1 MNPKSTYETTFI
13 VNAGLEDHSVEA
25 VIDNVREFV
34 QNHGGAIATLDKW
47 GRKRLAYPIQKKNNG
62 FYVYMCYD
70 APANL
75 QPLLERFFHLEENVI
90 RHLTLQMET
99 AALEYRK
106 NAKLEAITDE
116 KESSEDASIEDDEQL
131 ADEVE
136 EGVE

>member
-13 VNAGLEDHSVEA
+13 VNAGLEDHSIES

-62 FYVYMCYD
+62 FYVYMRYD
-70 APANL
+70 APTNL

-90 RHLTLQMET
+90 RHLTLQMD
-99 AALEYRK
+99 AAAVEYRT
-106 NAKLEAITDE
+106 NTAKIAAAAEEAAAE
-116 KESSEDASIEDDEQL
+116 GEAQVDDEEL
-131 ADEVE
+131 VDELDEDE
-136 EGVE
+136 E